1 MAKKTTKDAQDVYAV
16 WGTTQE
22 EHQKQFMSFI
32 DKMRAEAQER
42 LDEMEKPVEK
52 KKKLAY
58 SKFKLKRQGQSV
70 KSIKDLRVALSGI
83 KGVKS
88 GLGISPRTLVA
99 LKAQGINITGLDV
112 KGLEEYALTGK
123 IDGIVSAG
131 LLKGYRKGGKKRKF
145 RRGGRKGPVF

>member
-1 MAKKTTKDAQDVYAV
+1 MKIPSRSDLEWDFRTFY
-16 WGTTQE
+16 
-22 EHQKQFMSFI
+22 F
-32 DKMRAEAQER
+32 
-42 LDEMEKPVEK
+42 
-52 KKKLAY
+52 
-58 SKFKLKRQGQSV
+58 
-70 KSIKDLRVALSGI
+70 KDLRVALSGI

-131 LLKGYRKGGKKRKF
+131 LLKGNRKGGKKRKF